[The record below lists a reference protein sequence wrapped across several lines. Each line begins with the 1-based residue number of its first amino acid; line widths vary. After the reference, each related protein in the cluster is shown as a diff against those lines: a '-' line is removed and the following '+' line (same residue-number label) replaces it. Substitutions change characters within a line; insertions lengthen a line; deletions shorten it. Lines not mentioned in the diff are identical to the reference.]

1 MAKSI
6 AGLQQRL
13 SRVKPWVLVA
23 ALLGAVL
30 LVYYTVLGARYWQAS
45 RDLPAVK
52 ERILELTRS
61 TRGSAPDEQALLSDL
76 EARIQRL
83 DELRGHFGYSQPDDL
98 VAIVSATARE
108 TPLSLLSISVGEQQS
123 KAYGDVDY
131 RAQPMTLS
139 LQGDL
144 PSIYRFMALL
154 HHKVPV
160 AHFTSVKLSSGEE
173 GSSGQVQVTFYV
185 LPPAG
190 QQGEAN

>member
-76 EARIQRL
+76 EARIQHL
-83 DELRGHFGYSQPDDL
+83 DKLRGYFGYSQPDDL

-108 TPLSLLSISVGEQQS
+108 TPVSLLSISVGEQQS

-154 HHKVPV
+154 HYKVPV
-160 AHFTSVKLSSGEE
+160 AHFTSVKLSSGKE

-190 QQGEAN
+190 QQREAN